1 MKKILLG
8 LAALCLLTLTSCKDD
23 NAAKKIEEAN
33 VAAAAVRDASA
44 SEFPVIEFGET
55 VHDFGEIEAK
65 KSVET
70 IFKYTNTGKAPLVIT
85 NIATSC
91 GCTVPENWSR
101 EPLAVGETGEFT
113 VKYNGSGS
121 GKISKSLTLTANT
134 EKGKEVVQ
142 ITAFVK
148 PDPNAPAQVTSQP
161 TVPGISAA
169 AASATPTVKYSTQ
182 PGHEG
187 HNHD

>member
-1 MKKILLG
+1 MKKVILG
-8 LAALCLLTLTSCKDD
+8 LSALCVLALTSCKEE

-33 VAAAAVRDASA
+33 VTAAAVRDASA
-44 SEFPVIEFGET
+44 SNFPVIEFEET
-55 VHDFGEIEAK
+55 THDFGEIEAK
-65 KSVET
+65 KSVQT
-70 IFKYTNTGKAPLVIT
+70 VFKYKNTGNAPLVIT
-85 NIATSC
+85 NIGTSC
-91 GCTVPENWSR
+91 GCTVPEDWSR

-113 VKYNGSGS
+113 VKYNGSGK

-134 EKGKEVVQ
+134 EKGKEIVK
-142 ITAFVK
+142 IAAFVK
-148 PDPNAPAQVTSQP
+148 TDDNASPQATTTQ

-169 AASATPTVKYSTQ
+169 AASRAVKSSTQ